1 MPALS
6 GNGETQVL
14 IVIGR
19 TVRCRWARAAT
30 AAVLAGAAALAGA
43 VPAAASPVNVV
54 DCNVN
59 HNALQPA
66 INAAAKGETLLVR
79 GTCTGPF
86 TISNNL
92 TLDGIGQAVLDG
104 NQAGRTLTVGS
115 GAMVRVDHL
124 MITNGTGGINNQ
136 GTLTVLDSTVS
147 GNTAS
152 NGPGGGIN
160 NSVNATLVV
169 TVSTVRDNYSL
180 GAGGGINNN
189 GSLTVRD
196 SRLFGNSADNCGGI
210 DSVGIGITA
219 TVGQSSVHGN
229 TARVADG
236 GGICDGQG
244 SMLTLSGSSVYGNT
258 AGFGAGLYDND
269 GTESVTRST
278 VDRNTASGQG
288 GGIFVVNGGTMTL
301 TRSAV
306 ESNTADGGSGSGG
319 GIYNAS
325 GAVTLDQS
333 WARRNSPDNCAPPG
347 SVPGCFG

>member
-1 MPALS
+1 MFIA
-6 GNGETQVL
+6 
-14 IVIGR
+14 IGR
-19 TVRCRWARAAT
+19 AVRCRRSARAA
-30 AAVLAGAAALAGA
+30 AATVLAGTAALAGV
-43 VPAAASPVNVV
+43 VPAAASPANLV
-54 DCNVN
+54 DCNIS

-66 INAAAKGETLLVR
+66 IDAATAGQTLLVT

-86 TISNNL
+86 TISNSL
-92 TLDGIGQAVLDG
+92 TLDGIGRAVLDG
-104 NQAGRTLTVGS
+104 NAAGRTVTIGS
-115 GAMVRVDHL
+115 GASVRLDHL
-124 MITNGTGGINNQ
+124 MITNGTGGISNQ
-136 GTLTVLDSTVS
+136 GTLTVLGSTVS

-160 NSVNATLVV
+160 NAVDATLVV

-189 GSLTVRD
+189 GLLTVRD

-210 DSVGIGITA
+210 DSVGAGVAA
-219 TVGQSSVHGN
+219 TVGQTSVNGN

-244 SMLTLSGSSVYGNT
+244 SVLTLSDSSVYGNT

-269 GTESVTRST
+269 GTASVIRST
-278 VDRNTASGQG
+278 VERNTASVQG
-288 GGIFVVNGGTMTL
+288 GGIFIVNGGAMTL

-306 ESNTADGGSGSGG
+306 ESNTAKGGPGSGG
-319 GIYNAS
+319 GIYTSS
-325 GAVTLDQS
+325 GTVTLDQS
-333 WARRNSPDNCAPPG
+333 WARTNKPDNCAPSG